1 MRPWLGVLFLAACAD
16 PLTPHEGEQY
26 PGGTTTNVFLFGAQ
40 AFTQPAANLSS
51 DRRAPF
57 FSGNAFFNQAWVT
70 APSSTTA
77 RDGLGPLFNAAA
89 CSTCHFRDGRSAPP
103 DEGGTLTEVLVRL
116 SSGND
121 ADGAPIPDPIYGGQL
136 QPFATAGAAP
146 EARPEVRW
154 ETVEGSYADGTAYAL
169 RRPVLTLVDPA
180 YGAFAPNLR
189 TGVRAA
195 PHLIGLGLLEAIAAS
210 QLEAWADPDDLDGDG
225 IRGEVQILADGS
237 IGRFGWKAEQ
247 PTVRHQTAGA
257 FHGDMGLTSSLFPEA
272 PCTESQTVC
281 REAPSGG
288 DPEVDDPMLERVT
301 FYAMTLAPPARREVA
316 ESDVLRGRELFAR
329 FGCASCHVPSVT
341 TGELEGFPELSNQR
355 IWPHT
360 DLLLHDLGPELAE
373 DHAVHRAS
381 GSEWRTPPLWGL
393 GFLPQVSGHL
403 SLLHDGR
410 ARGFAEAILWHGGE
424 AEASREAFRTADAA
438 ERAELVR
445 YLESL

>member
-1 MRPWLGVLFLAACAD
+1 
-16 PLTPHEGEQY
+16 
-26 PGGTTTNVFLFGAQ
+26 
-40 AFTQPAANLSS
+40 
-51 DRRAPF
+51 
-57 FSGNAFFNQAWVT
+57 
-70 APSSTTA
+70 
-77 RDGLGPLFNAAA
+77 
-89 CSTCHFRDGRSAPP
+89 
-103 DEGGTLTEVLVRL
+103 
-116 SSGND
+116 
-121 ADGAPIPDPIYGGQL
+121 
-136 QPFATAGAAP
+136 
-146 EARPEVRW
+146 
-154 ETVEGSYADGTAYAL
+154 
-169 RRPVLTLVDPA
+169 
-180 YGAFAPNLR
+180 
-189 TGVRAA
+189 
-195 PHLIGLGLLEAIAAS
+195 
-210 QLEAWADPDDLDGDG
+210 
-225 IRGEVQILADGS
+225 
-237 IGRFGWKAEQ
+237 
-247 PTVRHQTAGA
+247 
-257 FHGDMGLTSSLFPEA
+257 MGLTSSLFPEA

-301 FYAMTLAPPARREVA
+301 FDAMTLAPPARREVA

-393 GFLPQVSGHL
+393 GFLPQVNGHV